1 MFEFISEFQMLLA
14 DALHLRYTFPN
25 LASER
30 NAMKI
35 LISADMEGITG
46 VVDWTQTDSSHPEYA
61 RFRKLMTLDVGAA
74 AAGAFAGG
82 ADEVVVTDAHGDGL
96 NILLEE
102 LDPHVRI
109 NCGLASPC
117 SMVEGIAAGDVD
129 GVFFVGYHG
138 RAGSLNAVL
147 AHTWS
152 SGRIYNVWLNDA
164 LVGEFGLNAAL
175 AGHYGTPVLMVTG
188 DQTACAQTVD
198 LLGSMETVIVKK
210 ATGFQSA
217 ECLHPDVTGPMIQAA
232 AERAVKLR
240 KESTPKSFVVAA
252 PVRVTIEFS
261 QPVHADRAGRM
272 PGMKRL
278 DGRRIE
284 FVVPDM
290 PTAHA
295 AFRSAVRIS
304 AD

>member
-1 MFEFISEFQMLLA
+1 
-14 DALHLRYTFPN
+14 
-25 LASER
+25 
-30 NAMKI
+30 MKI

-46 VVDWTQTDSSHPEYA
+46 VVNWDQTDSAHHEFG
-61 RFRKLMTLDVGAA
+61 RFRKLMTGDVNAA

-96 NILLEE
+96 NILLED
-102 LDPHVRI
+102 LDPRVRM

-117 SMVEGIAAGDVD
+117 SMVEGIEAGDVD

-152 SGRIYNVWLNDA
+152 SGRIYNVWLHDV

-198 LLGSMETVIVKK
+198 LLGPMETVVVKQ
-210 ATGFQSA
+210 ATGFQYA
-217 ECLHPDVTGPMIQAA
+217 ECLHPALTGPMIQAA
-232 AERAVKLR
+232 AERAVKSLQGNASR
-240 KESTPKSFVVAA
+240 PFVVAA
-252 PVRVTIEFS
+252 PVRVTIEFG

-272 PGMKRL
+272 AGMKRL

-284 FVVPDM
+284 YVVPDM

>member
-1 MFEFISEFQMLLA
+1 
-14 DALHLRYTFPN
+14 
-25 LASER
+25 
-30 NAMKI
+30 MKV

-46 VVDWTQTDSSHPEYA
+46 VVNWNQTESDHPEYA
-61 RFRKLMTLDVGAA
+61 RFCKLMTGDVNAA
-74 AAGAFAGG
+74 VAGAVAGG
-82 ADEVVVTDAHGDGL
+82 AEEVIVTDAHGSGL
-96 NILLEE
+96 NILLED
-102 LDPHVRI
+102 LDPRARM
-109 NCGLASPC
+109 NSGLSSPY
-117 SMVEGIAAGDVD
+117 SMMQGIEAGDVD

-138 RAGSLNAVL
+138 RAGSLNSVL

-152 SGRIYNVWLNDA
+152 ASRIYNVWLNNV

-198 LLGSMETVIVKK
+198 LLGPIETAIVKQ
-210 ATGFQSA
+210 ASGFESA
-217 ECLHPDVTGPMIQAA
+217 ECLPPDVTGPMIREA
-232 AERAVKLR
+232 AERAVKSR
-240 KESTPKSFVVAA
+240 KENAPKPFAVAA

-261 QPVHADRAGRM
+261 QPVYADRAGRM
-272 PGMKRL
+272 AGMKRL

-284 FVVPDM
+284 YIVQDM